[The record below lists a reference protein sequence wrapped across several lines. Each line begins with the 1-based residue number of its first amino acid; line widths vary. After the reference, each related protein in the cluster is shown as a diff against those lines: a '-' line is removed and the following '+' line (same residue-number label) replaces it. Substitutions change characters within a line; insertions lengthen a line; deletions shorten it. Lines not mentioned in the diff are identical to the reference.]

1 MREKMICKMTALLL
15 IVAMCVGLCTGFTVN
30 AGAVGNSA
38 SDLRA
43 PGIEED
49 PGMEAKQKV
58 TWDCVWFGN
67 YPQSEVE
74 SSAPIYNTLQGEDG
88 WDDNNDITIG
98 GNRYRRMKKGDATY
112 AVTGDSDHYNWSD
125 EDTYHYFKYEP
136 VKWRVLKTDG
146 NQALLLSDVALDD
159 QRYNTVEEDVTW
171 KTSTIRSWLN
181 GYGSSDNQQG
191 TDYSGR
197 NFIGSAFTSDEW
209 SAIADT
215 SVVNAGNLS
224 SGTEGGN
231 DTVDKIF
238 LLSESEVYG
247 EGAVPYGFVSESD
260 TYDEARRSKS
270 STYAKA
276 MAVWSATDDTYKDD
290 CHWWLRSPAYYLK
303 SAAGVLNT
311 GNVGGI
317 HVDYNYVGVR
327 PALNLNLSS
336 NQWTYAG
343 TVCSD
348 GTTSSGN
355 GNEDEAAV
363 TGIELLSEEK
373 LNLTVGDTSLV
384 KCKVIPSNAANP
396 AISWTSGD
404 EKIATVNEEGLI
416 TCAGAGSTVI
426 TATTV
431 DGGFTKEVEV
441 IVREKPSV
449 SELHAPRIEADS
461 SMKAKQ
467 KVTWDCVW
475 FGRYPQSEVASA
487 SPIYRALKNV
497 DGWDDNNDITIGG
510 NRYRRMKKGDATYAA
525 ASSDKYYYNWSDAD
539 TYHYFKYEPVKWR
552 VLKTDGNQALLLSD
566 VALDDQKYNTVREN
580 VTWETSTIRS
590 WLNGYGSSDN
600 QQGTDYSGR
609 NFIGSAFTSDEQS
622 AIADTPVVNADNKSY
637 GTEGGNDT
645 VDKIFLLSE
654 SEVYGRSAEPYGFVP
669 DWNRYDEARRSKSS
683 TYAKAMGVRYNTD
696 DTYKDNCSWWLRS
709 PGNSSKCASFVNY
722 NGYVYYWSDV
732 NSKYVGVRAALN
744 LNLSSSQWT
753 YAGTV
758 CSDGTSSSGTEDE
771 NAVTGIELLSE
782 EKLNLTVGDT
792 SLAKCKVIPSNA
804 ANPAI
809 SWISWDE
816 KIATVNEEGLIT
828 CVGAGTTLITAKT
841 ADGGF
846 TKEVEVI
853 VREKPSADKE
863 DPSDP
868 SVSKPAPPKTATLSS
883 TSYTYNGKV
892 RRPSVT
898 VKDSNGKTIGAG
910 NYTVT
915 YPAGRKN
922 VGRYTV
928 KITFKGS
935 YTGSMKKSF
944 EIKPRG
950 TSICRIKAG
959 KKSFTVKWKKQ
970 TKQTTGYQIQYS
982 TNKKFKCG
990 KKRTVLVNK
999 SKTPRRKITKLKAKK
1014 KYYVRIRTYKTVK
1027 IKGKSQKIY
1036 SGWSKS
1042 KKVVVKK

>member
-276 MAVWSATDDTYKDD
+276 MGVWSATDDTYKDD

-396 AISWTSGD
+396 AISWTSG
-404 EKIATVNEEGLI
+404 
-416 TCAGAGSTVI
+416 
-426 TATTV
+426 
-431 DGGFTKEVEV
+431 
-441 IVREKPSV
+441 
-449 SELHAPRIEADS
+449 
-461 SMKAKQ
+461 
-467 KVTWDCVW
+467 
-475 FGRYPQSEVASA
+475 
-487 SPIYRALKNV
+487 
-497 DGWDDNNDITIGG
+497 
-510 NRYRRMKKGDATYAA
+510 
-525 ASSDKYYYNWSDAD
+525 
-539 TYHYFKYEPVKWR
+539 
-552 VLKTDGNQALLLSD
+552 
-566 VALDDQKYNTVREN
+566 
-580 VTWETSTIRS
+580 
-590 WLNGYGSSDN
+590 
-600 QQGTDYSGR
+600 
-609 NFIGSAFTSDEQS
+609 
-622 AIADTPVVNADNKSY
+622 
-637 GTEGGNDT
+637 
-645 VDKIFLLSE
+645 
-654 SEVYGRSAEPYGFVP
+654 
-669 DWNRYDEARRSKSS
+669 
-683 TYAKAMGVRYNTD
+683 
-696 DTYKDNCSWWLRS
+696 
-709 PGNSSKCASFVNY
+709 
-722 NGYVYYWSDV
+722 
-732 NSKYVGVRAALN
+732 
-744 LNLSSSQWT
+744 
-753 YAGTV
+753 
-758 CSDGTSSSGTEDE
+758 
-771 NAVTGIELLSE
+771 
-782 EKLNLTVGDT
+782 
-792 SLAKCKVIPSNA
+792 
-804 ANPAI
+804 
-809 SWISWDE
+809 DE

-970 TKQTTGYQIQYS
+970 AKQTTGYQIQYS